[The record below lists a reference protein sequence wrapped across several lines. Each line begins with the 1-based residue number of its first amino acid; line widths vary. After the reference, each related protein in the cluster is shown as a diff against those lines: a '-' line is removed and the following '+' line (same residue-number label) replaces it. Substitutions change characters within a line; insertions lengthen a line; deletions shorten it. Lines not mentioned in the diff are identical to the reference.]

1 MKKVNLLLAAVV
13 AASVSAPAV
22 ADYTPNATFFGY
34 MRAGVGFDKNG
45 KTNNTF
51 QGGRKVGRLGYEDDM
66 YGEIGLGADIAKVDD
81 TVWTVNSMVQIDADN
96 ANSWA
101 GSDATPVLRQFNFEV
116 KGLLDSD
123 KDAKIWVGKKYV
135 QREDIHITDYYYY
148 DISGTGF
155 GIYDLS
161 LGSGKFQASYVQHDN
176 DDAENF
182 SLFDVR
188 YSFPLWDGASFQ
200 VGNVYSQG
208 KKTQKD
214 QDQLNGNML
223 TLELNQGFNGGWN
236 KTVFQWKT
244 GANNACPEGTPYK
257 TSRDQDGNSYKIY
270 NFGETTIAGD
280 LHMFHHADFE
290 VADFDDLVNTKTT
303 EWRVVVRPWYKL
315 TKMTRLYTEFGA
327 YGMTTKKDHQQD
339 QNERIQKATIAYAIT
354 PDAGNFWSR
363 PEIRFYATW
372 LHGTDGNVTWTNG
385 YRKGS
390 TDITV
395 GAQVEAWW

>member
-1 MKKVNLLLAAVV
+1 M
-13 AASVSAPAV
+13 
-22 ADYTPNATFFGY
+22 
-34 MRAGVGFDKNG
+34 
-45 KTNNTF
+45 
-51 QGGRKVGRLGYEDDM
+51 
-66 YGEIGLGADIAKVDD
+66 
-81 TVWTVNSMVQIDADN
+81 
-96 ANSWA
+96 
-101 GSDATPVLRQFNFEV
+101 
-116 KGLLDSD
+116 
-123 KDAKIWVGKKYV
+123 
-135 QREDIHITDYYYY
+135 
-148 DISGTGF
+148 
-155 GIYDLS
+155 S

-176 DDAENF
+176 DAAENF

-200 VGNVYSQG
+200 IGNVYSQG
-208 KKTQKD
+208 KKTQED

-223 TLELNQGFNGGWN
+223 TLEFSQGFNGGWN
-236 KTVFQWKT
+236 KTVVQWKT
-244 GANNACPEGTPYK
+244 GANNACAEGTPYN
-257 TSRDQDGNSYKIY
+257 TSRDRDGNSYKIY

-290 VADFDDLVNTKTT
+290 VADFDDSVNTKTT

-327 YGMTTKKDHQQD
+327 YGMTTKKDHKQD